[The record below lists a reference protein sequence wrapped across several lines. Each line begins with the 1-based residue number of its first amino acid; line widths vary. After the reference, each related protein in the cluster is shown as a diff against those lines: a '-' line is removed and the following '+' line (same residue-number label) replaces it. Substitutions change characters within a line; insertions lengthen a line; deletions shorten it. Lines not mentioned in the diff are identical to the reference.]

1 MGWFKNLKKIFG
13 NNESEEYEEYEDYGN
28 SESERREPINGQME
42 TKVTYQ
48 YPKGNFRFP
57 LRVEE
62 KSNISTQTSAS
73 KIQENNKQH
82 YHQNRQS
89 SSITKNHPNVDKP
102 TERSFNKTVEIST
115 PLEQRQ
121 TVQTKIQPKIKQPFR
136 PTEIPSPVYGFR
148 RPPRRNTLNSKNQT
162 NDIHKQ
168 EDKDLQLHSDHKSI
182 PTRTDEVKTDNSA
195 LKKKIP
201 MKLDKE
207 DQKALHEI
215 EDLLINSEEEVSL
228 QKELWDARNLH
239 TVEQSDLETAF
250 PNSMNQTEIDEQEAE
265 DQYLSEQRHKK
276 EVHTNQ
282 LGTMLEERQ
291 ELQEIIS
298 QNINQNQSNIETE
311 IPVEQRD
318 PVVGETKEPQ
328 EITDRNIGQK
338 ESRIEEEMIVEQRDS
353 VVEEPQESQEVSQ
366 NIDQRDSRIEEE
378 MIAEQKDSV
387 VEEPQESQ
395 EVSQNLDQRESR
407 RIEEEMIAEQR
418 DLVVEEP
425 QESQEVSQNLNQR
438 ESRIEEEMIAEQ
450 KVSVVEEPQ
459 ESQEVSQN
467 IDQRE
472 SRIEEEMIS
481 EQRDSVVE
489 EHQESQEVS
498 QNLNQRGSRI
508 EEEMIAEQKVSVVEE
523 PQESQE
529 VSQNLNQRESR
540 IEEEMISEQRD
551 SVVEEHQESQ
561 EVSQNLN
568 QRGSRIEE
576 EMIAEQKVSVVEEPQ
591 ESQEVS
597 QNLNQ
602 RESRI
607 EEEMISEQRDS
618 VVEEHQESQE
628 VSQNLNQRG
637 SRIEEEMIAEQK
649 DSVVEE
655 PQESQEVSQNLNQR
669 ESRIEEE
676 MIAEQRDSVVEEH
689 QESQEVSQNLDQRE
703 SRIDG
708 EILTELIDQAVEG
721 SEILNPNQTDKTN
734 EAEQPIIEQSESEEE
749 IPSHPLINET
759 AEISPHLL
767 DENEIQNKEDH
778 SEIPEDKNE
787 NGMYTEFKSDSI
799 NDPQDIE
806 AENVENDEEMNLKSS
821 QAPVRT
827 HIPFNVIMLKKDREK
842 IEKKQ
847 AVAEVQTAQKQ
858 TAVTVN
864 TEEYVE
870 EDYVFPGI
878 QLLNP
883 PVHEEMD
890 KDWLNRQSEL
900 LDDTLLS
907 FNVRARVV
915 NVSQGP
921 SVTRFEVQPEPGVK
935 VNKITNLSDDI
946 KLSLAAK
953 DIRMEAPIPG
963 KHTIGI
969 ELPNAKSR
977 PVYISEIISS
987 EIFEKSESPLTAVLG
1002 LDISGSPVI
1011 TDLRKMPHG
1020 LIAGATGSGK
1030 SVCINSI
1037 LISLLYKS
1045 TPDQL
1050 KLLLIDPKMVE
1061 LAPYNNIPHL
1071 VSPVITDV
1079 KAATAALKWAVEEME
1094 RRYELFAHTG
1104 VREIGRYNEM
1114 AEENRQFNQ
1123 KLPFIVIVIDELA
1136 DLMMMAP
1143 ADVEEAICRIAQKAR
1158 ACGIHLIIATQRPSV
1173 DVITGLIKANVP
1185 TRIAF
1190 SVSSQVDSRTIID
1203 ISGAEKLLGRGDML
1217 FLGNGTSKPIR
1228 LQGTY
1233 VSDEEID
1240 QVVAHVRAERKPDY
1254 LFEQEELLKKA
1265 IIQDE
1270 EDEIFHDVCEFVME
1284 QGAASTSLIQRN
1296 FRIGYNRAARLMEMM
1311 EQQGIISEAKGSK
1324 PRDILMSRE
1333 EYDILTGATETN

>member
-1 MGWFKNLKKIFG
+1 MNIKRFNNRKSDNMGWFKNLKKIFG

-328 EITDRNIGQK
+328 EVTDRNIGQK

-353 VVEEPQESQEVSQ
+353 VVEEP
-366 NIDQRDSRIEEE
+366 
-378 MIAEQKDSV
+378 
-387 VEEPQESQ
+387 
-395 EVSQNLDQRESR
+395 
-407 RIEEEMIAEQR
+407 
-418 DLVVEEP
+418 
-425 QESQEVSQNLNQR
+425 
-438 ESRIEEEMIAEQ
+438 
-450 KVSVVEEPQ
+450 
-459 ESQEVSQN
+459 
-467 IDQRE
+467 
-472 SRIEEEMIS
+472 
-481 EQRDSVVE
+481 
-489 EHQESQEVS
+489 
-498 QNLNQRGSRI
+498 
-508 EEEMIAEQKVSVVEE
+508 
-523 PQESQE
+523 
-529 VSQNLNQRESR
+529 
-540 IEEEMISEQRD
+540 
-551 SVVEEHQESQ
+551 
-561 EVSQNLN
+561 
-568 QRGSRIEE
+568 
-576 EMIAEQKVSVVEEPQ
+576 
-591 ESQEVS
+591 
-597 QNLNQ
+597 
-602 RESRI
+602 
-607 EEEMISEQRDS
+607 
-618 VVEEHQESQE
+618 
-628 VSQNLNQRG
+628 
-637 SRIEEEMIAEQK
+637 
-649 DSVVEE
+649 
-655 PQESQEVSQNLNQR
+655 
-669 ESRIEEE
+669 
-676 MIAEQRDSVVEEH
+676 

-1190 SVSSQVDSRTIID
+1190 SVSSQIDSRTIID